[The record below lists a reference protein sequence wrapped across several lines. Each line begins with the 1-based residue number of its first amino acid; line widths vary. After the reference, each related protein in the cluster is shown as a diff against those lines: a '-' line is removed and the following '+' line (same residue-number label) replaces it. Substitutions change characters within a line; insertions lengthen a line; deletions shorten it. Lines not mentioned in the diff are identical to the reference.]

1 MTLRPEN
8 RGLRGRLVTVRKLS
22 KRRKF
27 CSVCLKAL
35 WGKESRASLTVLVSG
50 GRGQR
55 AAARL
60 LPMDAASLQQE
71 LDRRFAT
78 SEVERAQMAA
88 GEMPMALRARLN
100 RGWGC
105 LRLFSA
111 ALGAAAGAIFGWN
124 VQPIVAEGWPLSLVA
139 GLAAVL
145 GSVLTLLLF
154 TRRFKGMA
162 FDRPVQHLTA
172 SMRLERR
179 EDAGAAMR
187 TVLVTDDEI
196 IIGVSNLRGL
206 DLPAGRYRVFFLDL
220 STADEDT
227 LQAVGL
233 ELA

>member
-1 MTLRPEN
+1 
-8 RGLRGRLVTVRKLS
+8 
-22 KRRKF
+22 
-27 CSVCLKAL
+27 
-35 WGKESRASLTVLVSG
+35 
-50 GRGQR
+50 
-55 AAARL
+55 
-60 LPMDAASLQQE
+60 MDAASLQQE

-78 SEVERAQMAA
+78 SEAERAQMRA
-88 GEMPMALRARLN
+88 GEMPAGLKARLN

-105 LRLFSA
+105 LRAFSA
-111 ALGAAAGAIFGWN
+111 ALGGVAGAVFGWN
-124 VQPIVAEGWPLSLVA
+124 VQPIVAEGWPLSVFA

-145 GSVLTLLLF
+145 GAVLALVLF
-154 TRRFKGMA
+154 TQRFKGMA

-172 SMRLERR
+172 RMHVERR

-196 IIGVSNLRGL
+196 LIGVSNLTGL
-206 DLPAGRYRVFFLDL
+206 DLPPGRYRVFFLDL